1 MCVNIYA
8 HAAYNGILRGRYLEC
23 MQYYV
28 GNATAAPAPST
39 VLSVEPMKQVS
50 PVDDNDFLVGQCEG
64 LVLRALAS
72 NTPFLCVVFFHGVP
86 DPLNHSWGHY

>member
-1 MCVNIYA
+1 
-8 HAAYNGILRGRYLEC
+8 

-86 DPLNHSWGHY
+86 LIRSIVRGGTTDSFCIGILYRF